1 MNVIVQIVPHVPGGV
16 DGVGD
21 YALTLA
27 AKLRDATGYTTL
39 FATPRLSSSTTVRGF
54 EVRPL
59 EGVTNSHEFDRVV
72 LHYVNYGYQKRGIPF
87 GLLSSLR
94 RMRRGKL
101 LTVFHEL
108 YGSGS
113 PSGSAFWLQP
123 LQIHLAKSI
132 ARLSDECI
140 VSNETFQAELRRLV
154 PAAKIRLHPTPSG
167 LEEPRLTNDQIA
179 GRDPRQWAIVGGTV
193 LAERS
198 LQSFAKMLRSIPQS
212 IAPHALFV
220 LGGNE
225 NPTTRSVL
233 SEIEIKS
240 EYRPRVSSADASEIL
255 RGCSYLWIDYFH
267 RSDVATSVAL
277 KSSAFAAACAHAVI
291 PVFPH
296 RGTPISVN
304 GDRLSGPFFV
314 DLNGSDVPNMEARP
328 KVAANIY
335 DWYQRHSSS
344 DQLVRGVEEALGLQR

>member
-1 MNVIVQIVPHVPGGV
+1 LNVILQVVPNVPGGV

-27 AKLRDATGYTTL
+27 AKLRDSTGYTTL
-39 FATPRLSSSTTVRGF
+39 FATPHLSAATSVRGF

-59 EGVTNSHEFDRVV
+59 EELTKSRQADRVI
-72 LHYVNYGYQKRGIPF
+72 LHYVNYGYQKRGVPF

-94 RMRRGKL
+94 RMRRARL

-108 YGSGS
+108 YGSG
-113 PSGSAFWLQP
+113 PPWGSAFWLQS

-140 VSNETFQAELRRLV
+140 VSNETFETDLRRLV

-167 LEEPRLTNDQIA
+167 LEEPRLTNEQITD
-179 GRDPRQWAIVGGTV
+179 RDPHQWAIVGGTV

-198 LQSFAKMLRSIPQS
+198 LRSFVRVSRSIPES
-212 IAPHALFV
+212 IAPRALFV

-225 NPTTRSVL
+225 SSTIRSL
-233 SEIEIKS
+233 LNEIKVKS
-240 EYRPRVSSADASEIL
+240 DYRPRVASAEASEIL
-255 RGCSYLWIDYFH
+255 RRCSYMWIDYFH
-267 RSDVATSVAL
+267 RPDVDSSVAL
-277 KSSAFAAACAHAVI
+277 KSSAFAAACAHAII

-296 RGTPISVN
+296 GGTQISIA
-304 GDRLSGPFFV
+304 GDALPGPFFV
-314 DLNGSDVPNMEARP
+314 RPSDANVPHANDRP
-328 KVAANIY
+328 KIATDIY
-335 DWYQRHSSS
+335 NWYGRHSSS
-344 DQLVRGVEEALGLQR
+344 DELVRGVELALGLKP